1 MCNTYEQLQISSH
14 SSITDPKPAC
24 TCACIYKHTSILSPL
39 QHIWVLDSAHSFVSM
54 GAPSHVSPLEDVAAS
69 IALCVTTLFPRI
81 CCSPQS
87 ANPQAIEKALHQ
99 VTCTHLSCK
108 SMPAVP

>member
-1 MCNTYEQLQISSH
+1 MCNAYEQLQISSH

-24 TCACIYKHTSILSPL
+24 TCGRIYKHTSILSPL
-39 QHIWVLDSAHSFVSM
+39 QPMWVLDSAHSSGSM

-69 IALCVTTLFPRI
+69 IALCVTALFPRI
-81 CCSPQS
+81 CCSLQS

-99 VTCTHLSCK
+99 VTCTHVSWK
-108 SMPAVP
+108 SMPAVL

>member
-1 MCNTYEQLQISSH
+1 MCNEQPQISRH

-24 TCACIYKHTSILSPL
+24 TCALTYKHTSILRPL
-39 QHIWVLDSAHSFVSM
+39 QHIEVSDSAHSFGSM
-54 GAPSHVSPLEDVAAS
+54 GAPSHVSPLEDVAAL
-69 IALCVTTLFPRI
+69 IALCVTALFPRI
-81 CCSPQS
+81 CCSLQS
-87 ANPQAIEKALHQ
+87 TNPQAIEKALHQ